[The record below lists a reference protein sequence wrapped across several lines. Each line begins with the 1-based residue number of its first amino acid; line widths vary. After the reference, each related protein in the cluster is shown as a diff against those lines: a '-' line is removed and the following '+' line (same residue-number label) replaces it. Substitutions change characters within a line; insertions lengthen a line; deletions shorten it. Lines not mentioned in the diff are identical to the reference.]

1 MLTSLLTLLAIA
13 RVWNRAF
20 WRKPGD
26 AEHPDPVLLAA
37 PADSATG
44 DRAGKTNVTLL
55 PRTMVG
61 STLGLVVFGV
71 ALTVFAGP
79 LFRVADQS
87 AQEMLDRTSYIQAV
101 LGPDAPVPPVPPSL
115 HPVQVR
121 AGRRKM
127 NRKRISLRQEL
138 PLLVWLVFVWGALWQ
153 NFSPG
158 NLLFGA
164 LIAVLVARIFYLPPV
179 ELGGRFNVLRAVP
192 FALIFLGKV
201 VAASFQVLYLAVV
214 RGPKVV
220 SAVVAVP
227 LRSHSDLLV
236 TATGHVISL
245 IPGSLV
251 VEVDRSTSTLYIHGI
266 NVRNAEDAAKLRKEV
281 RDTEAGLIRIM
292 GTKAE
297 LSALT
302 QETAA

>member
-1 MLTSLLTLLAIA
+1 
-13 RVWNRAF
+13 
-20 WRKPGD
+20 
-26 AEHPDPVLLAA
+26 
-37 PADSATG
+37 
-44 DRAGKTNVTLL
+44 
-55 PRTMVG
+55 
-61 STLGLVVFGV
+61 
-71 ALTVFAGP
+71 
-79 LFRVADQS
+79 
-87 AQEMLDRTSYIQAV
+87 
-101 LGPDAPVPPVPPSL
+101 
-115 HPVQVR
+115 
-121 AGRRKM
+121 M

-201 VAASFQVLYLAVV
+201 VAASFQVLYLAVA
-214 RGPKVV
+214 RGPNVV
-220 SAVVAVP
+220 SAIVAVP

-292 GTKAE
+292 GTKDE

-302 QETAA
+302 QEIAA